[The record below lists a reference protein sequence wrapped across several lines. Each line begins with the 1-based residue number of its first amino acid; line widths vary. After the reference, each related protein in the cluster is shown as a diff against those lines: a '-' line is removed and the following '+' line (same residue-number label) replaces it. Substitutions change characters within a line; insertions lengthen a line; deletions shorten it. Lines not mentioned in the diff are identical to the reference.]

1 MLTLNLANIAEYS
14 CAKIFSYRQAI
25 GPTSHGETYYGRRDL
40 TGREH
45 KLEKVAQQ
53 LTNEKTSFRKRI
65 QNHKCR
71 DVNGSGYSTR
81 VVTIYTIN
89 KNYKEYY
96 LLIFSIPH
104 ITSHISP
111 YR

>member
-45 KLEKVAQQ
+45 KLEKVAQ
-53 LTNEKTSFRKRI
+53 
-65 QNHKCR
+65 
-71 DVNGSGYSTR
+71 
-81 VVTIYTIN
+81 
-89 KNYKEYY
+89 
-96 LLIFSIPH
+96 
-104 ITSHISP
+104 
-111 YR
+111 